1 MFVNCRLI
9 RCRYFFFSSRIRHTR
24 CALVTGVQT
33 CALPIF
39 TYIKN
44 IQMKKL
50 ILDKDYKGIEQA
62 LSASLDLANEGIP
75 YDAVNTAK
83 THPLH
88 RICDGV
94 FSGEYTD
101 EEAVKM
107 AEIFLENGAHINGNG
122 LIEKQDTH
130 LIAVARLHA
139 NRGAFF

>member
-1 MFVNCRLI
+1 
-9 RCRYFFFSSRIRHTR
+9 
-24 CALVTGVQT
+24 
-33 CALPIF
+33 
-39 TYIKN
+39 
-44 IQMKKL
+44 MKKL

-107 AEIFLENGAHINGNG
+107 AEIFLENGEHINGNG
-122 LIEKQDTH
+122 LIEKQDTP
-130 LIAVARLHA
+130 LIAAARMHA
-139 NRGAFF
+139 ERVAFFSLEHGDDTNPAGCPGGTALHWAALCGKCKK